1 MSAYND
7 KRRDIKRAYR
17 KKALQTNM
25 SQISDSVD
33 ATPLPIHSYST
44 TTTQESQV
52 VRPAQDPRTYG
63 RVVRPAV
70 EHLDFARAIDSARY
84 PWHLAPK
91 ADSANVIARTSYDF
105 SAASA
110 DVADNEYYDVL
121 VLNIADSSN
130 TETPGPG
137 GIGTGGSGTAAGD
150 RGLTPTQNAVTE
162 NIPAGAETGIGNPEH
177 PGGGGATTAGVAGTT
192 RIAAP
197 GEIYRIRSFGH
208 SEVTTANFSV
218 APTIN
223 TANPVI
229 YQIWVDSVLFMEW
242 SNFQFASVTP
252 QSSQWAFEQ
261 PITVTQQIVF
271 RVINQTGQAAD
282 TGDMEVAFSGWSEQL
297 SGYEDVSYQQ
307 LENT

>member
-7 KRRDIKRAYR
+7 KRRDMKRAYR

-25 SQISDSVD
+25 SQISDTVD
-33 ATPLPIHSYST
+33 ATPLPIHSYT
-44 TTTQESQV
+44 TQTTQESQV
-52 VRPAQDPRTYG
+52 VRPAQDAKTYD
-63 RVVRPAV
+63 RPVRPAV

-91 ADSANVIARTSYDF
+91 ADSANVIARSSTSF
-105 SAASA
+105 ATTN
-110 DVADNEYYDVL
+110 VADNEYYDVL
-121 VLNIADSSN
+121 VLNVADSSN

-137 GIGTGGSGTAAGD
+137 SIGTGGSGTAAGD
-150 RGLTPTQNAVTE
+150 RGLTPTQDAVTE

-177 PGGGGATTAGVAGTT
+177 PGGGGATVAGVAGTT

-218 APTIN
+218 APTI
-223 TANPVI
+223 AAASPVI

-242 SNFQFASVTP
+242 SNFQFAAVTP
-252 QSSQWAFEQ
+252 QSSQWDFEQ
-261 PITVTQQIVF
+261 PLTVTQQIVF
-271 RVINQTGQAAD
+271 RIINQTGQTANQSD
-282 TGDMEVAFSGWSEQL
+282 IEVSFVGWSEQL
-297 SGYEDVSYQQ
+297 TGYEDVSYQQ
-307 LENT
+307 LENS